1 MALIKS
7 DFNQIRIILKEEL
20 ENQEQKFEEKITEV
34 KSDFIEKIDPILKEI
49 VTSREE
55 RPLIE
60 NRIEK
65 LEKLHPEGK
74 STNIA

>member
-20 ENQEQKFEEKITEV
+20 GNQEQKFEEKISEV

-60 NRIEK
+60 NRIEE
-65 LEKLHPEGK
+65 LEKLHPEGEH
-74 STNIA
+74 TNIA